1 MAQVA
6 QPADITAVQNL
17 LKEVY
22 VSDNIESQ
30 MFDDALL
37 YSQIERTTDYHDS
50 VGNLAVGFIRTGR
63 NVGVSSRSLNGG
75 TLGAAGHQQTKRW
88 TLDYT
93 ASYLQLKIL
102 GTTIAKMA
110 TARQAAVR
118 EIDDEVS
125 RGLVDL
131 TKDIQR
137 QLYSNGDALIIG
149 CGTTT
154 SSTTVVLE
162 ATQKAADVIDRGW
175 LQVGEYIDIGT
186 TANQVSV
193 VQDAKITAVSSA
205 GTSSTITIDS
215 AVTTSATSFISR
227 ASNRSGTT
235 AYESNGLGNLVK
247 ATGSFAGIAQSSES
261 TWASTE
267 IDAAAANLSRSQMQR
282 AYRGSRQYG
291 GKPDLI
297 ITSLNHQ
304 EDYYNLLQ
312 SQVRFAGD
320 SNLAS
325 GTVDGPLFNNLPVVA
340 DPDCPTGVMYFLSKR
355 NLFTVSA
362 GDIAWQNQTTG
373 GDVLAWVQNEDAF
386 TARAAWYGNLGT
398 DHRRAHSKV
407 KSINVQ

>member
-22 VSDNIESQ
+22 TNDNIESQ

-37 YSQIERTTDYHDS
+37 YSQIERTKDYHDA
-50 VGNLAVGFIRTGR
+50 VGNVAVGFIRTGR
-63 NVGVSSRSLNGG
+63 NVGISSRSLNGG

-102 GTTIAKMA
+102 GTTIAKMQ

-118 EIDDEVS
+118 EVDDEVS
-125 RGLVDL
+125 RGIIDL
-131 TKDIQR
+131 TKDLQR
-137 QLYSNGDALIIG
+137 QFYSNGDALIAN
-149 CGTTT
+149 CATTT
-154 SSTTVVLE
+154 SSTTVNLTGQ
-162 ATQKAADVIDRGW
+162 AAADAIDRGW
-175 LQVGEYIDIGT
+175 LAVGMYVDIGT
-186 TANQVSV
+186 TGNQVSI
-193 VQDAKITAVSSA
+193 VQDAKITAVSSN
-205 GTSSTITIDS
+205 GTSSSITIDS
-215 AVTTSATSFISR
+215 SVTTSTSHYVSR

-235 AYESNGLGNLVK
+235 SYESNGLGNLVS
-247 ATGSFAGIAQSSES
+247 ATGTFAGIAQSSEP
-261 TWASTE
+261 TWAAAE
-267 IDAAAANLSRSQMQR
+267 IDASANLSRAQMQR
-282 AYRGSRQYG
+282 AYRQTRQYG

-312 SQVRFAGD
+312 SQVRFSGD

-325 GTVDGPLFNNLPVVA
+325 GTVDGPLFNNLPVIA

-355 NLFTVSA
+355 HLFTVSA
-362 GDIAWQNQTTG
+362 GDIAWQNQNTG

-386 TARAAWYGNLGT
+386 AARAAWYGNLGT
-398 DHRRAHSKV
+398 DHRRAHAKI
-407 KSINVQ
+407 KNITVQ